1 MKNKCFIGLG
11 VMGSSMAT
19 HIRKGGYPLSLFN
32 RTEEKSKKWVRKHG
46 GISCKSPAEA
56 ALHCDMV
63 FLCVGKDEDVRSVLS
78 GDDGVLQ
85 SLQKGSI
92 VVDHTTT
99 SATLAKEM
107 GKVCLKKEIF
117 FLDAPVSGGQVGA
130 EEGKLTVM
138 AGGDQKAFKRSKKVV
153 DLYSKSY
160 VRMGDIGSGQLT
172 KMVNQICLVG
182 LIQSLAE
189 GIHFSKKAGL
199 DTKKVIKVISQGAAQ
214 SWQMD
219 NRWQTMLKD
228 DYEHGFAVDWMR
240 KDLGIAM
247 EEGKRNNSKL
257 DLVKLVDKYYSEIQ
271 KINGRFDTSSLLKR
285 LDSA

>member
-1 MKNKCFIGLG
+1 
-11 VMGSSMAT
+11 
-19 HIRKGGYPLSLFN
+19 
-32 RTEEKSKKWVRKHG
+32 
-46 GISCKSPAEA
+46 
-56 ALHCDMV
+56 
-63 FLCVGKDEDVRSVLS
+63 
-78 GDDGVLQ
+78 
-85 SLQKGSI
+85 
-92 VVDHTTT
+92 
-99 SATLAKEM
+99 
-107 GKVCLKKEIF
+107 
-117 FLDAPVSGGQVGA
+117 
-130 EEGKLTVM
+130 
-138 AGGDQKAFKRSKKVV
+138 
-153 DLYSKSY
+153 
-160 VRMGDIGSGQLT
+160 MGDIGSGQLT